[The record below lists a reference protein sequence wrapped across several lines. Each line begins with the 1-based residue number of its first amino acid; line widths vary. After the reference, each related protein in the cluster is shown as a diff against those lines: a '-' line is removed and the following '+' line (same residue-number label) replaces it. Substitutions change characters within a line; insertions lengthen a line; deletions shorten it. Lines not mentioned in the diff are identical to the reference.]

1 MYNNVTEKQL
11 MLIMNKSKTNLLKF
25 PSLINLARQSVRAG
39 IIALSL
45 IASTTTYAQTKTAAQ
60 PDERW
65 FEIEVI
71 LLKQLMDKARYGE
84 NFQQESI
91 VVPPAAQ
98 APANID
104 LLNRHLQ
111 RITLFQQQLKN
122 CSEEAL
128 AEDTKQDENAEQRND
143 EYVSQQQHV
152 DTENELEPIQDTS
165 ASQEPYAEQNTE
177 KTTLASV
184 EQQLK
189 ALSLSCKK
197 HDLDLFEN
205 TVDNE
210 FYQIPRTISGS
221 EDLYA
226 KVPYLLDKSS
236 LQLTHIHKSLR
247 RSKEFR
253 PVLHIG
259 WRQAVVDRN
268 RAIPVRLLAGE
279 NLGLIAKES
288 QVKVELEPL
297 LQLSEQ
303 QKQQITRA
311 HISQIITDIKDGNSN
326 LSEATRLL
334 KQRDITPLFSE
345 QELSNVTPINNAELP
360 QTWEID
366 GLFKVHLN
374 HYLFINSE
382 FNVIAE
388 VENSFADGEHSTA
401 GQILIPFK
409 QNRRV
414 ISGEVHYFDHPYIG
428 MIVQI
433 RRHQKPEAIEIPE
446 SDTLAPAGYQPVSP

>member
-1 MYNNVTEKQL
+1 
-11 MLIMNKSKTNLLKF
+11 MNKPNTNLLKF
-25 PSLINLARQSVRAG
+25 PSIIVQARQSVSAG

-45 IASTTTYAQTKTAAQ
+45 IASAPTYAQTKTAAQ
-60 PDERW
+60 PAERW

-71 LLKQLMDKARYGE
+71 LLEQLMDKARYGE

-91 VVPPAAQ
+91 VVPPASQ

-104 LLNRHLQ
+104 FLNQYLQ
-111 RITLFQQQLKN
+111 RITLFQQQLTS
-122 CSEEAL
+122 CSDEEQEL
-128 AEDTKQDENAEQRND
+128 ATDIENTEQSDEED
-143 EYVSQQQHV
+143 SQQQYA
-152 DTENELEPIQDTS
+152 DAENELESLPDTS
-165 ASQEPYAEQNTE
+165 ASQQPYTEQKAEI
-177 KTTLASV
+177 TTLASV

-189 ALSLSCKK
+189 AVSLSCKK
-197 HDLDLFEN
+197 HDLDLFEH
-205 TVDNE
+205 TVDKQ

-226 KVPYLLDKSS
+226 KVPYLLDKDS

-247 RSKEFR
+247 RSKAFR

-268 RAIPVRLLAGE
+268 RAKPVRLLAGE
-279 NLGLIAKES
+279 NLGLIAEER
-288 QVKVELEPL
+288 QMKVALEPQ

-303 QKQQITRA
+303 QKQQMTSE
-311 HISQIITDIKDGNSN
+311 HISQIIADVKAGNSN
-326 LSEATRLL
+326 LSESTQLL
-334 KQRDITPLFSE
+334 KQSDITPLFSE
-345 QELSNVTPINNAELP
+345 QEHSNVTQADNEELP
-360 QTWEID
+360 QTWKID

-374 HYLFINSE
+374 HYLFINSQ
-382 FNVIAE
+382 FNVIAN
-388 VENSFADGEHSTA
+388 VEHNKEDGKQHTTE
-401 GQILIPFK
+401 QILIPFK

-433 RRHQKPEAIEIPE
+433 RRHEKPEAIEIPE
-446 SDTLAPAGYQPVSP
+446 SDTLAPAANQPVSP